1 MPASQY
7 FGKEV
12 LLEKLVW
19 VLYTYPDGSQFCFQT
34 TLNGD
39 ILREHG
45 ITLEDNKFPRLDRKY
60 YERGRFVYRQF
71 PFSGVTVTLWD
82 SEHYTDPDSL
92 KVKDFL

>member
-7 FGKEV
+7 HGKEV

-19 VLYTYPDGSQFCFQT
+19 ALYTYPDGSQFCFQT

-45 ITLEDNKFPRLDRKY
+45 IILEENKFPRLDKKY
-60 YERGRFVYRQF
+60 YERGRYVYRQF
-71 PFSGVTVTLWD
+71 SFNNVRVTLWD
-82 SEHYTDPDSL
+82 AEHYTDADSF
-92 KVKDFL
+92 KVCEFL